1 MLAENL
7 LNLLNWLA
15 KYEWVARLWKFLLIE
30 IYMHFIFW
38 WNLVSS
44 IQLISFLAECSALDY
59 HGTSRRLFVGLDD
72 GAISVSAYESCLA
85 QADNDQQY
93 IHYCENP

>member
-1 MLAENL
+1 ML
-7 LNLLNWLA
+7 
-15 KYEWVARLWKFLLIE
+15 
-30 IYMHFIFW
+30 
-38 WNLVSS
+38 LVMKVLVDRDLHAFYILVKS

-93 IHYCENP
+93 IHYCETP